1 MKRDKALM
9 GEILKQLA
17 SFGTLY
23 GDVEKIQSALP
34 GQVAPEVILHHLRLL
49 YDRGLAAVDMHN
61 FWRVTDQG
69 YDALETGGELFGKQG
84 SAAARSTWH
93 RQLVFRSMSIQA
105 TPSPSP
111 VTSLPPARPLT
122 PTSGASA
129 WCWTPTSAWTCSSSA
144 IRAGGAAGGAGTR
157 HRGGL
162 HP

>member
-1 MKRDKALM
+1 LGSGLAVNQQDWQHASCQERTVAVNRCSCRGSLSALCRHFAVHGEQARRIAQAARLIPPAIGKEDIMKRDKALM

-69 YDALETGGELFGKQG
+69 YDALEAGGELFGKQE
-84 SAAARSTWH
+84 A
-93 RQLVFRSMSIQA
+93 
-105 TPSPSP
+105 P
-111 VTSLPPARPLT
+111 LP
-122 PTSGASA
+122 GQ
-129 WCWTPTSAWTCSSSA
+129 
-144 IRAGGAAGGAGTR
+144 
-157 HRGGL
+157 RGIDN
-162 HP
+162 

>member
-1 MKRDKALM
+1 MKRDNALM

-69 YDALETGGELFGKQG
+69 YDALEAGSELFGKHE
-84 SAAARSTWH
+84 A
-93 RQLVFRSMSIQA
+93 
-105 TPSPSP
+105 P
-111 VTSLPPARPLT
+111 LP
-122 PTSGASA
+122 GQ
-129 WCWTPTSAWTCSSSA
+129 
-144 IRAGGAAGGAGTR
+144 
-157 HRGGL
+157 RGIDN
-162 HP
+162 